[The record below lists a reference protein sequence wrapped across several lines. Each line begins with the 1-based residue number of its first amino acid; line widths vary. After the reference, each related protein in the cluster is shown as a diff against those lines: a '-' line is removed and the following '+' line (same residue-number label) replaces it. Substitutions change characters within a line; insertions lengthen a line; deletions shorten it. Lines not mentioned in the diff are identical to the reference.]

1 MDWFTKLALT
11 IQIALWAGLAI
22 ITIALIVRR
31 VRLKKEETF
40 EKRDN

>member
-1 MDWFTKLALT
+1 MDWFTTLALT
-11 IQIALWAGLAI
+11 IQIAIWAGLGI

-40 EKRDN
+40 EKREN

>member
-1 MDWFTKLALT
+1 MNWFTKLALI
-11 IQIALWAGLAI
+11 IQIAIWAGLGI